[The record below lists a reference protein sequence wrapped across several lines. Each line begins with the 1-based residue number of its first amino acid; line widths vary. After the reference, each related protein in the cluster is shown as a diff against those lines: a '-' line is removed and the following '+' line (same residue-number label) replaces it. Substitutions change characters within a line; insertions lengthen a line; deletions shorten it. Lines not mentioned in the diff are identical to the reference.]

1 MRTLALPALRGS
13 VLRPCQRHN
22 HIERYPFRRLQH
34 DSAQPS
40 HVPKLAQSSFWH
52 SIVPKPLRDRLK
64 RRSEAGGKAKKTN
77 PASYF
82 IWIYLFIGSQSIR
95 IMGVQQDF
103 NTFMRKADLKLNRLR
118 EVVEKL
124 QKGEPVDVEK
134 VLGTGDEI
142 QEREWEDALR
152 ELEEED
158 RIWQSNKKKS
168 REKSE
173 RLAREK
179 QDANPINDSIDKTQG
194 QQTVPTELPPRTP
207 GFY

>member
-1 MRTLALPALRGS
+1 MRPLSHTALRGS
-13 VLRPCQRHN
+13 VFRSWQRHSP
-22 HIERYPFRRLQH
+22 IERYSFRRLQH
-34 DSAQPS
+34 DAAQPS
-40 HVPKLAQSSFWH
+40 HLPKMAQSSFWH
-52 SIVPKPLRDRLK
+52 SIVPKALRDRLK
-64 RRSEAGGKAKKTN
+64 RRSEGVGKGKRTN

-82 IWIYLFIGSQSIR
+82 IWIYLFIGSQAIR

-103 NTFMRKADLKLNRLR
+103 NTFTRKADLKLNRLR

-124 QKGEPVDVEK
+124 QKGEPADVEK

-158 RIWQSNKKKS
+158 RIWQSNKKRS
-168 REKSE
+168 REENE
-173 RLAREK
+173 RLARER
-179 QDANPINDSIDKTQG
+179 QDANPINDTIDKAQG
-194 QQTVPTELPPRTP
+194 KQTVPTELPPRTP